1 MSRTPLAAAL
11 AAACLLAACRSTDVN
26 LSGSVP
32 VPQAFDQNQNA
43 HGSENLAQW
52 WQNWH
57 DPVLN
62 ALIERGL
69 RENRDILAAR
79 SRLTEA
85 AEQARLA
92 RADLGPTLG
101 ASALAS
107 VGKSHIDNPLDAAE
121 RNALARLPQAAAL
134 ADDTLGGRSKTA
146 AVGFTASW
154 EPDIFGQKRS
164 DADAAR
170 YAALGRQE
178 QLYGTQLL
186 VAGDIAD
193 HYFQARAAEGRL
205 KTAER
210 SISALQNM
218 LRYVQGRFTA
228 GHATAYDLEQARAA
242 LAAMQAKHSTIAAER
257 AAHVRS
263 IAVLTGQVPQGY
275 ALPDSPAAAL
285 DTPPA
290 APSGQTP
297 QGMIERRPDIRA
309 NAAQVRAYAARL
321 ASAKADLL
329 PRFTLRFM
337 GQDGRIELDGDSA
350 LKGWGSMLSLG
361 IQIPIFTNGRI
372 KANIRAADAR
382 LQTALLSYDQVLLT
396 ALGEADTAYHA
407 QTAAT
412 RQTALLRTAE
422 QAAAKQAA
430 DAQGLFRY
438 GKITLDQALRAEVS
452 AQDARENLIRAQ
464 LAAAQAAV
472 GLYKALGG
480 GWSEETPKPAA
491 PNPA

>member
-1 MSRTPLAAAL
+1 
-11 AAACLLAACRSTDVN
+11 ACRSTDVN
-26 LSGSVP
+26 LSGSVS
-32 VPQAFDQNQNA
+32 VPQTFEQNQNA
-43 HGSENLAQW
+43 HGSDNLAQW

-107 VGKSHIDNPLDAAE
+107 VGKSHIDNPLDADR

-205 KTAER
+205 KTAGR

-263 IAVLTGQVPQGY
+263 IAVLTG
-275 ALPDSPAAAL
+275 
-285 DTPPA
+285 
-290 APSGQTP
+290 
-297 QGMIERRPDIRA
+297 
-309 NAAQVRAYAARL
+309 
-321 ASAKADLL
+321 
-329 PRFTLRFM
+329 
-337 GQDGRIELDGDSA
+337 
-350 LKGWGSMLSLG
+350 
-361 IQIPIFTNGRI
+361 
-372 KANIRAADAR
+372 
-382 LQTALLSYDQVLLT
+382 
-396 ALGEADTAYHA
+396 
-407 QTAAT
+407 
-412 RQTALLRTAE
+412 
-422 QAAAKQAA
+422 
-430 DAQGLFRY
+430 
-438 GKITLDQALRAEVS
+438 
-452 AQDARENLIRAQ
+452 
-464 LAAAQAAV
+464 
-472 GLYKALGG
+472 
-480 GWSEETPKPAA
+480 
-491 PNPA
+491 